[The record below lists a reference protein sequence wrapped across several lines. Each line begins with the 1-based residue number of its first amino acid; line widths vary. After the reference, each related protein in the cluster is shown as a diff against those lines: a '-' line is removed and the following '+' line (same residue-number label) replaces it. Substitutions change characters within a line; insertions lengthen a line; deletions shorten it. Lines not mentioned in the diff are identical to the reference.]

1 MEEPNID
8 IVTEDSEMN
17 DPINTDD
24 ENTEESLNES
34 EDYEDNLDSSLSFAQ
49 DIDLI
54 EDDDISYDMDDSAV
68 DDSEDSDTE
77 PDAND
82 DADNTGDNLD
92 DDSSE
97 DDNADESDDE
107 SSNAADEPSDN
118 TGDDAGANSDG
129 DSGAE
134 TGDLDDGDGDNAD
147 DGDDNDD
154 EDETPPESDV
164 THRAVELN
172 VGAVSA
178 YGIALKNGFVGTELE
193 WLRMFNDKISP
204 NEKGVAGGV
213 ATLDMNGLIPTN
225 QIPGAYDDVIDGFY
239 DSDTDKFYKDVEKT
253 IEVLGES
260 GKIYVDITGAP
271 IQYRYGGATFVRITT
286 NEVTSMTD
294 EDIYEI
300 LSM

>member
-54 EDDDISYDMDDSAV
+54 EDDDISNDMDDGAV
-68 DDSEDSDTE
+68 DDSEDSDIE
-77 PDAND
+77 PDTND
-82 DADNTGDNLD
+82 DADHTGDHLD
-92 DDSSE
+92 DDSGE
-97 DDNADESDDE
+97 DDNVDEADDE
-107 SSNAADEPSDN
+107 SGNAADEPSDN
-118 TGDDAGANSDG
+118 TGDLN
-129 DSGAE
+129 
-134 TGDLDDGDGDNAD
+134 DGDGDNAD
-147 DGDDNDD
+147 DGDDNDG
-154 EDETPPESDV
+154 ENETPSESDA
-164 THRAVELN
+164 TPRTVELN

-178 YGIALKNGFVGTELE
+178 YGIALKNGFIGTELD